1 MRSSGQARRT
11 MNREQQRSRSH
22 PQRVLNQPSFSPLDS
37 RSCRG
42 RIAISLGF
50 YTGIVVLL
58 LIVAGGAFAGPSAR
72 HLINQHADPVPAG
85 EPPSQV
91 LVSRGSNL
99 YHAATACPYA
109 HKDTSAFTR
118 MEAVRQGLVP
128 CPYCIG
134 NSAARLT
141 PTLLPRADRSRQ

>member
-1 MRSSGQARRT
+1 

-50 YTGIVVLL
+50 YTGMVVLL

-85 EPPSQV
+85 GPPSQV
-91 LVSRGSNL
+91 LVSHGSNL
-99 YHAATACPYA
+99 YHAGSVCPYA
-109 HKDTSAFTR
+109 HKDATVITR
-118 MEAVRQGLVP
+118 LEAVRQGLVP

-141 PTLLPRADRSRQ
+141 PTVLPRTVHNQQ